1 MKNKHLLLF
10 TLLMMCCLSNAFAQC
25 VIPITNDQPYI
36 EGFEDGGFDC
46 WSVESNGGT
55 WSAIAGSE
63 STVAYFTYHNTG
75 DEARLI
81 SPILDMS
88 AVTTVT
94 FSFSFAMI

>member
-1 MKNKHLLLF
+1 
-10 TLLMMCCLSNAFAQC
+10 MMCCLSNTFAQC

-46 WSVESNGGT
+46 WSVEENGGS
-55 WSAIAGSE
+55 WSAIAGTE

-81 SPILDMS
+81 SPTEYTQTLRKCPRFSRVS
-88 AVTTVT
+88 ASQ
-94 FSFSFAMI
+94 FCPPLRAL